1 MIKRVNTYYNYF
13 MWTAFKRIVRAGFV
27 GFWRNAFVSLAAI
40 FVMAVSLF
48 VIGST
53 MMVDTLLGASLD
65 NIQKKVDINV
75 YFVTS
80 AEQMDIDLLQTSL
93 ESLPDVEEVV
103 FTSRE
108 DALAA
113 FSELHKNDETI
124 MQGLEELGDNPLGS
138 SLSIRAQNTSQYEGI
153 ASFLS
158 EQQAIEDPQQP
169 LIDEVNFVKNQE
181 AIEKLTAIIGAV
193 ENATF
198 IIMIVLVAASILI
211 TFNTVRLT
219 VYTTREEISV
229 MRLVGASNMFIRGPF
244 MLQGIMYGV
253 AAGVLALLVLYPLV
267 LWIGPETE
275 QFFQYNIFEHFV
287 SSFGYFFAVLVG
299 TGVVMGV
306 VSSSLAVS
314 RYLRV

>member
-1 MIKRVNTYYNYF
+1 
-13 MWTAFKRIVRAGFV
+13 MWIAFKRIVRAGFV
-27 GFWRNAFVSLAAI
+27 GFWRNAFVSLSAI

-53 MMVDTLLGASLD
+53 LMVDTLLGVSLENVQD
-65 NIQKKVDINV
+65 KVDINV
-75 YFVTS
+75 YFVPS
-80 AEQMDIDLLQTSL
+80 AEQTDIDLLQTSL

-138 SLSIRAQNTSQYEGI
+138 SLSIRAHDTSQYEGI

-158 EQQAIEDPQQP
+158 EQQAVEDPQQP
-169 LIDEVNFVKNQE
+169 LIDEVNFIKNQE
-181 AIEKLTAIIGAV
+181 AIDKLTAIIGAV

-198 IIMIVLVAASILI
+198 IIMLVLVAASILI

-244 MLQGIMYGV
+244 MLQGIMYGM
-253 AAGVLALLVLYPLV
+253 AAGVLALLIMYPLV
-267 LWIGPETE
+267 LWLGPGTE
-275 QFFQYNIFEHFV
+275 QFFQFNLFEYFV
-287 SSFGYFFAVLVG
+287 SNFGYLFAVLVG
-299 TGVVMGV
+299 TGILMGV
-306 VSSSLAVS
+306 ISSSLAVS

>member
-1 MIKRVNTYYNYF
+1 M
-13 MWTAFKRIVRAGFV
+13 
-27 GFWRNAFVSLAAI
+27 SLAAI

-53 MMVDTLLGASLD
+53 MMVDTLLAVSLD
-65 NIQKKVDINV
+65 NIQNKVDINV
-75 YFVTS
+75 YFVTT
-80 AEQMDIDLLQTSL
+80 AEQTDIDLLQTSL
-93 ESLPDVEEVV
+93 EALPDVEEVLY
-103 FTSRE
+103 TSRE

-124 MQGLEELGDNPLGS
+124 MQGLEELGDNPLGA
-138 SLSIRAQNTSQYEGI
+138 SLAIRAQDTSQYEGI
-153 ASFLS
+153 ASFLR
-158 EQQAIEDPQQP
+158 EQQAVEDPQQP
-169 LIDEVNFVKNQE
+169 LIDEVNFGKNQE
-181 AIEKLTAIIGAV
+181 AINRLTAIIGAV
-193 ENATF
+193 ESATF
-198 IIMIVLVAASILI
+198 VIMLVLVAASILI

-253 AAGVLALLVLYPLV
+253 AAGVLALLILYPLV

-275 QFFQYNIFEHFV
+275 VFFQFNLFTYFV
-287 SSFGYFFAVLVG
+287 SNFAYLFAVLVG
-299 TGVVMGV
+299 MGILMGV
-306 VSSSLAVS
+306 VSSFMAVS